1 MRLSLA
7 LWRQIYRLL
16 YSMTVKVAWPK
27 NSFLFSSQY
36 HKLNPKFYASLLQGI
51 LDFRFNFCWSNKKMV
66 LIDLQQ
72 LFTLYIRV
80 DMVGTNRDKVLTLWR
95 HMPMGQFHA
104 KIFLI
109 QLTSTYFWASEVGE
123 VKVDY
128 FDFSWK
134 K

>member
-72 LFTLYIRV
+72 HFTLYIQS
-80 DMVGTNRDKVLTLWR
+80 NLVLRNFLVTPNYL
-95 HMPMGQFHA
+95 
-104 KIFLI
+104 FLI
-109 QLTSTYFWASEVGE
+109 ANCSLLVLVPYIGYKFILEFCS
-123 VKVDY
+123 KR
-128 FDFSWK
+128 FSFNAWITNFMVSF
-134 K
+134 